1 MTVQHNML
9 LITGAA
15 CTALLFI
22 QSGIPF
28 TIRKWLKLRRLKPFD
43 CEFCLAFWLCFFSS
57 SFRGVCLSSWP
68 AFLSSIYFEKN
79 WLETIYISAMASIL
93 AVFINKKLNS

>member
-1 MTVQHNML
+1 MDYADMPHDIL
-9 LITGAA
+9 LIIGSA
-15 CTALLFI
+15 CIALLFI

-43 CEFCLAFWLCFFSS
+43 CELCLSFWLGMAS
-57 SFRGVCLSSWP
+57 
-68 AFLSSIYFEKN
+68 AIYFDKN
-79 WLETIYISAMASIL
+79 CVEVIYISAMASIL